1 MLTLKNLKAS
11 RWVAYDKDKP
21 NEDWA
26 LRRVITYRNEKYM
39 YNVKLARVTKKD
51 GKNVCKN
58 IQMKFIDCCR
68 YMATRLD
75 KLASTWIIIHS
86 KIQASF
92 TRETDKP
99 TWKHSRYIF
108 GAIKNTFNKT
118 EKRRRKAFKKF

>member
-1 MLTLKNLKAS
+1 
-11 RWVAYDKDKP
+11 
-21 NEDWA
+21 
-26 LRRVITYRNEKYM
+26 M

-86 KIQASF
+86 KIQPVLQGRRISP
-92 TRETDKP
+92 RENI
-99 TWKHSRYIF
+99 HVIF
-108 GAIKNTFNKT
+108 LVLLKT
-118 EKRRRKAFKKF
+118 LSTKQKKEEEKL